1 MKIIGNI
8 LDFAVNKP
16 CLMLLLLFVVII
28 IIIIIIIINRT
39 LVFVYSAVSGLKTRL
54 ATICSTKAIASWL
67 FPRQQIRSALVPQ

>member
-16 CLMLLLLFVVII
+16 CLMLLLLLFV